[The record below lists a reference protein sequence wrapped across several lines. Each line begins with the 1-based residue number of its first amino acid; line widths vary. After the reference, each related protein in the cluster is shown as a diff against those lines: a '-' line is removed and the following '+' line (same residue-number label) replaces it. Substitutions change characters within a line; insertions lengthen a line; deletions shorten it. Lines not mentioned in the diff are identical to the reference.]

1 MSKQSKIYERIDND
15 QQNAQYTEKGFDS
28 RANPLTELDQRRL
41 KEHSKYLGLRS
52 AKRGESSGNPLILI
66 GLAGLLLIIGIM
78 LWPKVNSIFLL
89 PLYCGSILF
98 ISLGLIIVLGLRNAF
113 QETLAERRYLKQR
126 AALIKTYGSAIQ
138 PSSLKGLSYNY
149 PKSSRSEAETR
160 FHELQKAHYHDPK
173 RNQAYHAEIQRLIDH
188 APEAD
193 RHYLSELDRLERSW
207 VKERYEYLTFDP
219 ESNSYTT
226 PTMGA
231 AWMIL
236 IGGIG
241 MLGAAVVMLF
251 QGKSLMHSSFIGFF
265 GLILVGGFSSVYKQG
280 HSLAQ
285 AEQRYFAERQRIS
298 QDHGR

>member
-1 MSKQSKIYERIDND
+1 MSKQFDSD
-15 QQNAQYTEKGFDS
+15 QQNAQDTEKGFDS
-28 RANPLTELDQRRL
+28 RANPLTELDQQML
-41 KEHSKYLGLRS
+41 KGKSKYLGLS
-52 AKRGESSGNPLILI
+52 GAKRGESSGNPLSLI
-66 GLAGLLLIIGIM
+66 ELAGLLLIIGIM

-89 PLYCGSILF
+89 PLYCGSIIF
-98 ISLGLIIVLGLRNAF
+98 ISLGLMVVLGLRNAF

-138 PSSLKGLSYNY
+138 PPTLQGLFYVY

-160 FHELQKAHYHDPK
+160 FHDLQKAHYHKPK
-173 RNQAYHAEIQRLIDH
+173 RDQAYHAEIQRLIDH
-188 APEAD
+188 VPEAD
-193 RHYLSELDRLERSW
+193 QRYLSELDRLERNW

-226 PTMGA
+226 PTRGA

-236 IGGIG
+236 IGGIAL
-241 MLGAAVVMLF
+241 LGSAIVMLF
-251 QGKSLMHSSFIGFF
+251 QGQSLMNSSFIGFF

-285 AEQRYFAERQRIS
+285 AEQRYFADRQRIS
-298 QDHGR
+298 QEYGR